1 MGKTGNTTTQTARQ
15 ANKKLTEIK
24 ERTNKVM
31 KKEGKANKTT
41 ANSKQERKQA
51 DIPTCPGFE
60 LPERLT
66 RDEIERLVSRR
77 ESEKLNREDP
87 AKVKVAKDRTYLLRL
102 QYILSE
108 AQRRIAEGS
117 SDPMFEKLKGRA
129 ISKVEL
135 PHCFLIFSYF
145 MKHDGVLLMFHP

>member
-31 KKEGKANKTT
+31 KEGKANKTT

-60 LPERLT
+60 FPEKLT

-77 ESEKLNREDP
+77 ESEKLKREDP
-87 AKVKVAKDRTYLLRL
+87 AKVKVAKDRK
-102 QYILSE
+102 I
-108 AQRRIAEGS
+108 
-117 SDPMFEKLKGRA
+117 GRA
-129 ISKVEL
+129 HV
-135 PHCFLIFSYF
+135 
-145 MKHDGVLLMFHP
+145 